1 MRPYLQGLLT
11 RMAAKCTEPDS
22 SKSVSWVAHREAERL
37 NDLTMVDELSDHL
50 QAEQVRQRRLA
61 CLFIIGKLGANQA
74 HYDCAEIILAALAQE
89 QDKYVLSA
97 ALDLIRDIPKPASV
111 NLSFVY
117 DLLADPRWLVR
128 HAAIRA
134 LEGSEASAS
143 EDCVL
148 HLLSTTTDADDQIY
162 CHSTLNRIGTARSIP
177 HLEKG
182 AESRKRDVRMSAQ
195 SALAAIQERMRSE
208 ARR

>member
-37 NDLTMVDELSDHL
+37 NDLTMVDELSEHL

-97 ALDLIRDIPKPASV
+97 ALDLIRDIPKRSRTAGCHPLQV
-111 NLSFVY
+111 LS
-117 DLLADPRWLVR
+117 RR
-128 HAAIRA
+128 NT
-134 LEGSEASAS
+134 SKN
-143 EDCVL
+143 
-148 HLLSTTTDADDQIY
+148 LLSLAPF
-162 CHSTLNRIGTARSIP
+162 RS
-177 HLEKG
+177 HERHGLRKQ
-182 AESRKRDVRMSAQ
+182 ESRKRSSSPVLHPR
-195 SALAAIQERMRSE
+195 ALISQ
-208 ARR
+208 